1 MTSHTSFVGLRRSLG
16 LQPGGQLAV
25 SKYLVRQALQTSRPH
40 LDNFLKALSQ
50 TMVLVPNLADE
61 LLSEIFSYLIDDKLL
76 LCFVASQ
83 SKRLSE
89 LVRPL
94 LAKHVRFITSPPSKS
109 YQLFLRSVTES
120 SLFASMVQDVI
131 LAWGQCTSAT
141 HDLNNEL
148 LERLPRLRS
157 LRIEAHWGDLRWKHE
172 FLKKNPMDF
181 LTKVNLKI
189 RYLSTADVVK
199 YVFLRRL
206 KCLSISYISKP
217 KVPKLPKNRSYG
229 DSNVV
234 CLKLGS
240 RFHMPEDVLNEMLR
254 YPRGLKTLITNL
266 PGWDMP
272 GNYFRPRSELTAPLS
287 PVAVMRALEP
297 TKLSLVDLSLVD
309 ENCVWPSHDRSR
321 TDLSD
326 FTAIKKLQISSLCY
340 FLPGN
345 SKRDGIVDLL
355 PASLEEIVVC
365 SLS

>member
-1 MTSHTSFVGLRRSLG
+1 MTITETM
-16 LQPGGQLAV
+16 A
-25 SKYLVRQALQTSRPH
+25 LVQ
-40 LDNFLKALSQ
+40 
-50 TMVLVPNLADE
+50 NLADE
-61 LLSEIFSYLIDDKLL
+61 LLSEIFSYLIDDKLSL

-131 LAWGQCTSAT
+131 LAWHQCTSAT

-157 LRIEAHWGDLRWKHE
+157 LRIEAHWSNLCWKHE
-172 FLKKNPMDF
+172 FLKKNPMEF
-181 LTKVNLKI
+181 LTEVNLEI

-206 KCLSISYISKP
+206 KSLSISNISKP

-240 RFHMPEDVLNEMLR
+240 RFHMPEDVLNEMLI

-272 GNYFRPRSELTAPLS
+272 GNYIRPRSELMAPLS
-287 PVAVMRALEP
+287 PVAVTRALEP
-297 TKLSLVDLSLVD
+297 AKLSLVDLSLV

>member
-1 MTSHTSFVGLRRSLG
+1 MSSAPET
-16 LQPGGQLAV
+16 
-25 SKYLVRQALQTSRPH
+25 RQIFEYDHHETMALIQ
-40 LDNFLKALSQ
+40 
-50 TMVLVPNLADE
+50 NLADE
-61 LLSEIFSYLIDDKLL
+61 LLSEIFSYLIGDKLL

-94 LAKHVRFITSPPSKS
+94 LARHVRFITRPTSKS
-109 YQLFLRSVTES
+109 YQLFVRSVTES
-120 SLFASMVQDVI
+120 SLFASMVLDVI
-131 LAWGQCTSAT
+131 LTWGQCTSAT

-148 LERLPRLRS
+148 LERLPQLRS
-157 LRIEAHWGDLRWKHE
+157 LKIEAFWDDLRWKHE

-189 RYLSTADVVK
+189 PYLSTADVVK

-206 KCLSISYISKP
+206 KCLSILYISRP
-217 KVPKLPKNRSYG
+217 KVPKLPRNRSYG
-229 DSNVV
+229 DSNIV
-234 CLKLGS
+234 CLKLESG
-240 RFHMPEDVLNEMLR
+240 FHLPEDVLNEMLR

-266 PGWDMP
+266 PGCEIPDNDFIP
-272 GNYFRPRSELTAPLS
+272 GCKLTTPLS

-297 TKLSLVDLSLVD
+297 TKRSLVDLSLVD
-309 ENCVWPSHDRSR
+309 ENCIWPSHDRSR

-326 FTAIKKLQISSLCY
+326 FTAIKKLHISSLCY

-345 SKRDGIVDLL
+345 SERNGIVHLL
-355 PASLEEIVVC
+355 PASLEEIEVC